1 MASRNIVGGYPEG
14 PGSEEAHR
22 RTAQQGAL
30 ARVRTAPAQRQPTA
44 VPPSTFATLL
54 AFRNTAAGPRLRLQ
68 IAGLAA
74 LIAVAVLAGL
84 LRTRDVHIF
93 ADGNVTT
100 VTSRSASDE
109 VIVAQAGIDVQPGDR
124 IEAAA
129 DGSLVVRRATEAALT
144 VDGRTFAVRT
154 QAATIAEL
162 LIDARVVLALEDS
175 VYLNRVFVSPDAPLT
190 VPPPATEGAAAQEQD
205 ITPVLVHVRRAMP
218 FTVIENGQALA
229 LRSSRETLSTALRD
243 VGVRLGPGDAVQPP
257 LDTELSAGLQVHVE
271 HATQVIVTLPEA
283 KIALYTLSDD
293 VGAALAASGI
303 SLPAGYR
310 LNPPAETRIE
320 AGLAIHVIGVS
331 EEQVLDTERIAH
343 RTLYQPDASL
353 GYGERRVV
361 AGQDGVQYR
370 RYNVIYEDGV
380 LVSRELEEEWYD
392 PEPADTIVY
401 YSSAEPPTSLAIPID
416 IPDGLSVARTLNVYA
431 TWYSPASTGRSP
443 ADPAYG
449 ITATGV
455 PVVRG
460 IVAVDPSVIPLG
472 TRLYVPGYGYAV
484 AGDTGGG
491 IRGNVIDL
499 GYPDGVSVDWISHWV
514 DIYILE

>member
-1 MASRNIVGGYPEG
+1 M
-14 PGSEEAHR
+14 
-22 RTAQQGAL
+22 
-30 ARVRTAPAQRQPTA
+30 
-44 VPPSTFATLL
+44 
-54 AFRNTAAGPRLRLQ
+54 AFRSTIAGPRLRLQ
-68 IAGLAA
+68 IAGLVA
-74 LIAVAVLAGL
+74 LIAIAVLAGL
-84 LRTRDVHIF
+84 LRTRDVQIF
-93 ADGNVTT
+93 ADGDVTT

-109 VIVAQAGIDVQPGDR
+109 MLVAQAGIDVLPGDR
-124 IEAAA
+124 IEAAD
-129 DGSLVVRRATEAALT
+129 DGSLVVKRATEAVLT

-162 LIDARVVLALEDS
+162 LVDVGVTLRPEDS

-190 VPPPATEGAAAQEQD
+190 APPNASAQEYD
-205 ITPVLVHVRRAMP
+205 VPPVLVHVRRAVP

-243 VGVRLGPGDAVQPP
+243 VGVRLGPGDAVRPP
-257 LDTELSAGLQVHVE
+257 LDTELSAGLQVHVD
-271 HATQVIVTLPEA
+271 HAAQVIVTLPEA

-303 SLPAGYR
+303 SLPADYR
-310 LNPPAETRIE
+310 LNPPASTRIE
-320 AGLAIHVIGVS
+320 AGMAIHVIGVS

-343 RTLYQPDASL
+343 RTLYEPDASL

-361 AGQDGVQYR
+361 TGQDGVQYR
-370 RYNVIYEDGV
+370 RYSVVYEDGV

-392 PEPADTIVY
+392 PVPANTVVY
-401 YSSAEPPTSLAIPID
+401 YSTAEPPASLAIPID
-416 IPDGLSVARTLNVYA
+416 IPDGLSVVRTLNVYA
-431 TWYSPASTGRSP
+431 TWYSPASSGRSP

-472 TRLYVPGYGYAV
+472 TRFYVPGYGYAV

-499 GYPDGVSVDWISHWV
+499 GYPDGVSVDWVTHWV
-514 DIYILE
+514 DIYILG

>member
-1 MASRNIVGGYPEG
+1 MASRDIVGGYPEG
-14 PGSEEAHR
+14 PGSEETHR
-22 RTAQQGAL
+22 RTAKQRPRA
-30 ARVRTAPAQRQPTA
+30 RTAPSQRQPRA
-44 VPPSTFATLL
+44 VSASLFATLL
-54 AFRNTAAGPRLRLQ
+54 AFRNRAADPRLRLQ

-84 LRTRDVHIF
+84 LPTRDVRIF
-93 ADGNVTT
+93 ADGDVTT

-109 VIVAQAGIDVQPGDR
+109 VLVAQAGIDVQPGDR
-124 IEAAA
+124 IEAAD
-129 DGSLVVRRATEAALT
+129 DGSLVVKRATEAALT

-154 QAATIAEL
+154 QASTIAEL
-162 LIDARVVLALEDS
+162 LIDAGVTLRPEDS
-175 VYLNRVFVSPDAPLT
+175 VYLNRVFVSPDAPLAA
-190 VPPPATEGAAAQEQD
+190 PPAAAGAAAQERD
-205 ITPVLVHVRRAMP
+205 IAPVLVQVRRAMP

-229 LRSSRETLSTALRD
+229 LRSSRETVSTALRD

-257 LDTELSAGLQVHVE
+257 LDTELSAGLQIHVK
-271 HATQVIVTLPEA
+271 HAAQVIVTLPEA

-293 VGAALAASGI
+293 VGSALAASGI

-331 EEQVLDTERIAH
+331 EERVLDTERIAN
-343 RTLYQPDASL
+343 RTLYVPDASL

-370 RYNVIYEDGV
+370 RYNVVYEDGV

-401 YSSAEPPTSLAIPID
+401 YSTAEPPASLAIPID

-431 TWYSPASTGRSP
+431 TWYSPASSGRSP

-484 AGDTGGG
+484 AADTGGG

-499 GYPDGVSVDWISHWV
+499 GYPDGVSVDWVTHWV

>member
-1 MASRNIVGGYPEG
+1 MASRDIVGGYPEG

-22 RTAQQGAL
+22 RTAKQGAP
-30 ARVRTAPAQRQPTA
+30 ARVRTAPAQRQPAA
-44 VPPSTFATLL
+44 VLPSAIATLL
-54 AFRNTAAGPRLRLQ
+54 AFRNAAADPRLRLQ

-84 LRTRDVHIF
+84 LRTRDVRIF
-93 ADGNVTT
+93 ADGDVTT

-109 VIVAQAGIDVQPGDR
+109 MLVAQAGIAVQPGDR
-124 IEAAA
+124 IEAAD

-162 LIDARVVLALEDS
+162 LIDAGVTLVPEDS

-190 VPPPATEGAAAQEQD
+190 EPPSAAAAAQEHD
-205 ITPVLVHVRRAMP
+205 IAPVLVHVRRAMP

-229 LRSSRETLSTALRD
+229 LRSSRETVSTALRD

-257 LDTELSAGLQVHVE
+257 LDTELSAGLQIHVE
-271 HATQVIVTLPEA
+271 HAAQVIVTLPEA

-293 VGAALAASGI
+293 VGAALAVSGI

-343 RTLYQPDASL
+343 RTIYEPDASL

-361 AGQDGVQYR
+361 TGQDGVQYR
-370 RYNVIYEDGV
+370 RYNVVYEDGE

-401 YSSAEPPTSLAIPID
+401 YSIAELPASLAIPID
-416 IPDGLSVARTLNVYA
+416 IPDGLSVVRTLSVYA
-431 TWYSPASTGRSP
+431 TWYNPASTGRSP

-499 GYPDGVSVDWISHWV
+499 GYPDGVSVNWVSQWV
-514 DIYILE
+514 DIYILG

>member
-1 MASRNIVGGYPEG
+1 MASRDIVGGYPEG

-22 RTAQQGAL
+22 RTAKQGAL
-30 ARVRTAPAQRQPTA
+30 VRVRTAAPLRQPTA
-44 VPPSTFATLL
+44 APPFAFATLL
-54 AFRNTAAGPRLRLQ
+54 AFRNTAASPRLRLQ

-84 LRTRDVHIF
+84 LRTRDVRIF
-93 ADGNVTT
+93 ADGDVTT

-109 VIVAQAGIDVQPGDR
+109 MLVAQAGIDVQPGDR
-124 IEAAA
+124 IEAAD
-129 DGSLVVRRATEAALT
+129 DGSLVVKRATEATLT

-162 LIDARVVLALEDS
+162 LIDAGVELAPEDS

-190 VPPPATEGAAAQEQD
+190 VPPPATAQEHD
-205 ITPVLVHVRRAMP
+205 IAPVLVDVRRAMP

-229 LRSSRETLSTALRD
+229 LRSSRETVSTALRD

-257 LDTELSAGLQVHVE
+257 LDTELSAGLQIHVE
-271 HATQVIVTLPEA
+271 HAAQVIVTLPEA

-293 VGAALAASGI
+293 VGAALAESGI

-343 RTLYQPDASL
+343 RTLYVPDASL

-361 AGQDGVQYR
+361 AGRDGVQYR
-370 RYNVIYEDGV
+370 RYNVVYEDGE

-416 IPDGLSVARTLNVYA
+416 IPGGLSVVRTLNVYA
-431 TWYSPASTGRSP
+431 TWYNPASAGRSP

-499 GYPDGVSVDWISHWV
+499 GYPDGVSVNWVSQWV
-514 DIYILE
+514 DIYILG